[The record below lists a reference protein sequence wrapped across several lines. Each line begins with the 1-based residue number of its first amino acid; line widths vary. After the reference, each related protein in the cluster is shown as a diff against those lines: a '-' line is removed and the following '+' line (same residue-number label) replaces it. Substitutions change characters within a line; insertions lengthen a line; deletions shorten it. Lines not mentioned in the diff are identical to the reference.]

1 MNRLPSRTSARGF
14 TLLEVLIAVAIFAV
28 LSALAYGGLSSV
40 LNASMKTRL
49 ANEQL
54 QSLQLAMSLI
64 QQDMIQIANRP
75 VTDEFGQPAP
85 ALKSGSEFER
95 IIEFTRRGWRNPAG
109 ARRSTL
115 QRVAYQLNENTLER
129 LYWRQLDRAPNPE
142 MVRLPLLEKVKS
154 LSFRYLGQA
163 GAWRE
168 EWPPLTAAPGAPVG
182 LPRAIEMKLET
193 EQWGEITRLFALQ

>member
-1 MNRLPSRTSARGF
+1 MNARAASRVTGF

-40 LNASMKTRL
+40 LNTSMKTRQ
-49 ANEQL
+49 ANEAL

-75 VTDEFGQPAP
+75 ITDEFGQPVP

-109 ARRSTL
+109 TKRSTL

-129 LYWRQLDRAPNPE
+129 IYWRHLDRAPNPD
-142 MVRLPLLEKVKS
+142 MVRLPLLKKVKS
-154 LSFRYLGQA
+154 LSFRYLDQA
-163 GAWRE
+163 GAWRG
-168 EWPPLTAAPGAPVG
+168 EWPPLTAEPGVPAG
-182 LPRAIEMKLET
+182 LPRAIEMKLDT